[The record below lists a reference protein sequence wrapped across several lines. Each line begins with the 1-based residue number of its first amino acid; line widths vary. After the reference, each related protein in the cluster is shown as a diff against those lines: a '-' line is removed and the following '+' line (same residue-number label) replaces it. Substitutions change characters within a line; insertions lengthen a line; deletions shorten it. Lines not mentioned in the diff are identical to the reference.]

1 MSTTFQILVVGIGND
16 CRSAMAER
24 HLRHR
29 LNLLRLG
36 PDVVGV
42 ASAGARAVEG
52 AAMDPHAAHELA
64 RLGGRPHGFV
74 ARQLTRR
81 MMQEADLVLSV
92 TRAVRSRALEDEPS
106 ALHRTFTLREF
117 ATLAQLLQSPGS
129 PEMFVAKAAS
139 HRWAV
144 GLDHFDLADV
154 VGGSQRKYRHVADQI
169 ADAASAI
176 SGLWNQMLAPA
187 GPAA

>member
-1 MSTTFQILVVGIGND
+1 MSTTLRILVVGIGND

-29 LNLLRLG
+29 LSMLRLG
-36 PDVVGV
+36 DLAEVS
-42 ASAGARAVEG
+42 SAGARAMEG

-64 RLGGRPHGFV
+64 RIGGTSHGFV
-74 ARQLTRR
+74 ARQLNRR
-81 MMQEADLVLSV
+81 MMQEADLVLTV

-129 PEMFVAKAAS
+129 PDMFVAKAAS

-144 GLDHFDLADV
+144 GLDHYDLADV
-154 VGGSQRKYRHVADQI
+154 VGSSQRRYHHVADQI
-169 ADAASAI
+169 ADAVGAI
-176 SGLWNQMLAPA
+176 SGLWNQMLTPA